1 LIKYRDI
8 LRLHSQGLSKRS
20 IAASC
25 GCSRNTITSVLERA
39 AVRDISWPLSEDV
52 TDGDL
57 HGFLFPER
65 SNTQNHR
72 MPDYDYIHKE
82 LAKKGVTLTLLW
94 EEYCKTC
101 FMNGEA
107 PYMYTQFC
115 HHYRKFANT
124 TKATLRIKRKPGELL
139 EVDWAG
145 QTAFLKD
152 NITGEKIPAYIFVAT
167 LPCSQYTYV
176 EAFLSQNIENW
187 ITAHIHAFQY
197 FGGVTSVIVPDNLKT
212 GVDKSNYWDPKINR
226 SYYEMSEYYGSAV
239 VPARVHRPKDKASVE
254 GNVGT
259 VSTWII
265 AALRAQTFFT
275 LRELNAAIKTK
286 LEEFNQ
292 KPFQKKNGSR
302 LEAFLE
308 EEKFALLP
316 LPAKPYELATWKKAI
331 VSLDYHICVDKIHHY
346 SVPYE
351 YVKHEVE
358 VRITSKI
365 IEIFF
370 NNIRIASHIRKT
382 GMKQQFSTI
391 PEHMPENHRFYI
403 EWDKEHIFD
412 WADKVGEHTRTV
424 INAIFS
430 AYKAERQAQKMCMG
444 IIKLADRYSLIRL
457 EEACR
462 QALQYSPSPKLNSIK
477 TILKQGLDKNSDKT
491 KASKST
497 VNTQSGA
504 FSFTRGKDYFG
515 GKTK

>member
-1 LIKYRDI
+1 MVKYREI
-8 LRLHSQGLSKRS
+8 LRLHSQGMSKRS

-39 AVRDISWPLSEDV
+39 TECVISWPLSEDV

-57 HGFLFPER
+57 QGYLFPER
-65 SNTQNHR
+65 SNVQNHR
-72 MPDYDYIHKE
+72 MPDYEYIHKE

-94 EEYCKTC
+94 EEYCRTC
-101 FMNGEA
+101 YQTGET

-115 HHYRKFANT
+115 FHYRKYANT
-124 TKATLRIKRKPGELL
+124 TKATLRIKRKPGELM

-152 NITGEKIPAYIFVAT
+152 NITGDKLPAYIFVAT

-176 EAFLSQNIENW
+176 EAFLSQNLENW
-187 ITAHIHAFQY
+187 ITAHIHAFHFY
-197 FGGVTSVIVPDNLKT
+197 EGVANIIVPDNLKT

-226 SYYEMSEYYGSAV
+226 SYYEMAEYYGAAV
-239 VPARVHRPKDKASVE
+239 VPARVRRPKDKPSVE
-254 GNVGT
+254 GNVGI

-265 AALRAQTFFT
+265 AALRNQTFFS
-275 LRELNAAIKTK
+275 LRELNEAIQIK

-292 KPFQKKNGSR
+292 KPFQKKTGSR
-302 LEAFLE
+302 QTAFRE

-316 LPAKPYELATWKKAI
+316 IPFKPYELATWKTAI
-331 VSLDYHICVDKIHHY
+331 VPLDYHIVVDKMHY

-358 VRITSKI
+358 IRITSKVL
-365 IEIFF
+365 ELFF
-370 NNIRIASHIRKT
+370 NHIRIASHMRLT
-382 GMKQQFSTI
+382 GTKEGFSTI
-391 PEHMPENHRFYI
+391 PEHMPENHRMYM
-403 EWDKEHIFD
+403 EWDKDHIFD

-424 INAIFS
+424 IDAIFT

-444 IIKLADRYSLIRL
+444 VIKLADRFSLERL

-462 QALQYSPSPKLNSIK
+462 QALLYSPSPKLNSIK
-477 TILKQGLDKNSDKT
+477 TILKQGTDKSSTTT
-491 KASKST
+491 KS
-497 VNTQSGA
+497 VNKQSGS
-504 FSFTRGKDYFG
+504 FSFTRGADYFG
-515 GKTK
+515 GKRND